1 MRTGL
6 TGGVA
11 FAAEYGAANLWM
23 KGDVVMLAAIVAYDV
38 KALWSM
44 VTYDRRLF
52 SSAFSAALRSHHIAL
67 VKHLLFFFGE
77 QKDLLTLHT
86 RDFDIRHR
94 CFLLVQN
101 KRMRVWQ

>member
-1 MRTGL
+1 VRTGL
-6 TGGVA
+6 AGGVA

-23 KGDVVMLAAIVAYDV
+23 KGHVVMLAAIVADDV
-38 KALWSM
+38 KALWRI

-52 SSAFSAALRSHHIAL
+52 SSAFCTALRRHHIAL
-67 VKHLLFFFGE
+67 VKHLLLFFSE

-94 CFLLVQN
+94 CFLL
-101 KRMRVWQ
+101 